1 MSAEDRERP
10 NAPRETAHEPKRSI
24 LERLNLDPFKQ
35 PGEKAVKDNG
45 GFVDSA
51 PSNPNEPGP
60 EHERAEKST
69 GASEPKAAQ
78 TEPISEE
85 RQNRE
90 KSDQWDHFEV
100 AYVESGKSLKK
111 LAAEFGVAYSTAKRR
126 AQEGRW
132 KEKRAAFQSQIRQQ
146 RLAQALLTKV
156 EVFGIQQSAALET
169 GAIFQAIFED
179 RARKLRENPSA
190 KGAVSDLAKLIDLQ
204 LDIEELVLTILGDL
218 ELHARAAKLGG
229 GEPPIH

>member
-1 MSAEDRERP
+1 MSGTDRERP
-10 NAPRETAHEPKRSI
+10 SASIKSAPEKKRRSI
-24 LERLNLDPFKQ
+24 LDRMNLGPFKPEQ
-35 PGEKAVKDNG
+35 KAAKAKSR
-45 GFVDSA
+45 FVDRA
-51 PSNPNEPGP
+51 RPIPNEPGKEP
-60 EHERAEKST
+60 ARQPSAESKNERKN
-69 GASEPKAAQ
+69 
-78 TEPISEE
+78 E
-85 RQNRE
+85 RENGKQERDE
-90 KSDQWDHFEV
+90 RSALWDQFET
-100 AYVESGKSLKK
+100 AYIESGKNLKK
-111 LAAEFGVAYSTAKRR
+111 LAEEFGVGYSTARRR
-126 AQEGRW
+126 AREGSW
-132 KEKRAAFQSQIRQQ
+132 TEKSATFQSKLRQQ